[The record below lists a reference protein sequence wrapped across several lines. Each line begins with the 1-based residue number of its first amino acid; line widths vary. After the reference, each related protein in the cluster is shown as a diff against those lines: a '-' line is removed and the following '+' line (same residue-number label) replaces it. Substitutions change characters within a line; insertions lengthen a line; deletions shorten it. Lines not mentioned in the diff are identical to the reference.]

1 MGNLASNVAFF
12 IVILHQLVSRPLLAI
27 LTFHR
32 TPAFVVDLHQLHCPD
47 DFRIGVNRDFS
58 PGSSH
63 KKSPAKSVGLR
74 D

>member
-1 MGNLASNVAFF
+1 VEISTASKTIDVPFWKRN
-12 IVILHQLVSRPLLAI
+12 
-27 LTFHR
+27 HR
-32 TPAFVVDLHQLHCPD
+32 KLHCPD
-47 DFRIGVNRDFS
+47 DFRTGVNRDFS